1 MVARVDPDD
10 GEPFRKPLLLSIG
23 IAAAALVVLALLTL
37 LVRTI
42 GVSVD
47 EDLGERIEAA
57 AIAADGEPVALQ
69 GFTDFAWSRACLIP
83 PGASPDVIEARYGY
97 GWTHA
102 LRDDAV
108 TVIFA
113 AGTEIVRQ
121 THLSPRLAEMPPTD
135 GDCTPAGDAEISFRS
150 P

>member
-10 GEPFRKPLLLSIG
+10 GERMVKPMLRTIG
-23 IAAAALVVLALLTL
+23 IAVAALTVLALITIG
-37 LVRTI
+37 VRTF

-47 EDLGERIEAA
+47 DALGDDIEEAA
-57 AIAADGEPVALQ
+57 TRADGGVINLADV
-69 GFTDFAWSRACLIP
+69 TDFEWSRVCLFP
-83 PGASPDVIEARYGY
+83 PGTPADLVERTYGY

-108 TVIFA
+108 TVVFTR
-113 AGTEIVRQ
+113 GGEIVRQ
-121 THLSPRLAEMPPTD
+121 THLSPTLAEMPPQS
-135 GDCTPAGDAEISFRS
+135 GSCMPPSSAEVRFRS